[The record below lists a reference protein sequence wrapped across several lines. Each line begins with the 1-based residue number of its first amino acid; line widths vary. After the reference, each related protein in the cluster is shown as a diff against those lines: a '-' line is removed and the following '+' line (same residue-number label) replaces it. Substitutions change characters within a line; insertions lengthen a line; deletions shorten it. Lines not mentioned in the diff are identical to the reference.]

1 MQRDERGFGDQGIGK
16 SPEVKIERESGSG
29 VLGDYERG
37 EEDGGWDGDDDAAA
51 AAAVKRREA
60 KSRDSSAVPFPAING
75 KPRPTKEEYE
85 AAQKEENARVKK
97 RLEAEMVDPETGKKL
112 GMYQRLQRRKRGVGE
127 GEFCF
132 LF

>member
-1 MQRDERGFGDQGIGK
+1 M
-16 SPEVKIERESGSG
+16 VEREGGTG
-29 VLGDYERG
+29 VLGEYEHG
-37 EEDGGWDGDDDAAA
+37 EEDGGWDGDDAAA

-60 KSRDSSAVPFPAING
+60 KSRGDSSAVPFPVING

-85 AAQKEENARVKK
+85 VAQKEENSRVKK
-97 RLEAEMVDPETGKKL
+97 RLEAEMVDPQTGKKL